1 MRWCAGMTGAVR
13 RHCTKWT
20 WTSEYTHTQPTVE
33 QMPAIAAMR
42 VGLYLRLLLF
52 ILDSLHDLVFFFF
65 FCWAFGREIA
75 SRSHNSKH
83 PPGPKDDGQSSKN
96 SWCRWLLAIPF
107 HLNFR
112 LLLLLLL
119 FFSLPYSIIISNV
132 DNIPIPRD
140 KEKERST
147 GPFDGAAVHTGA
159 TKIST
164 KRHIR

>member
-1 MRWCAGMTGAVR
+1 MVCVCVLCTTVYIYPRSELHECGGVRVWPGLCGAIARNEHEQVN
-13 RHCTKWT
+13 
-20 WTSEYTHTQPTVE
+20 THTQPTVE

-65 FCWAFGREIA
+65 FFGAFGREIA

-112 LLLLLLL
+112 LLLL
-119 FFSLPYSIIISNV
+119 FFSLS
-132 DNIPIPRD
+132 PIQL
-140 KEKERST
+140 
-147 GPFDGAAVHTGA
+147 
-159 TKIST
+159 
-164 KRHIR
+164 